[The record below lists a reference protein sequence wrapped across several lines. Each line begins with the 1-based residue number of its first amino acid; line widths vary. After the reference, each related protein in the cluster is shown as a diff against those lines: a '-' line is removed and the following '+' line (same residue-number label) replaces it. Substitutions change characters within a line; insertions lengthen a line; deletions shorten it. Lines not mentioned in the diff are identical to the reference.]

1 MAYIVKSSL
10 EIGKK
15 ANSIKAFNEDE
26 IEKLIK
32 EKEAFLAEKEELSK
46 VNDELVKENEELKNK
61 LAAQEAEKEEAGKTA
76 KEK

>member
-46 VNDELVKENEELKNK
+46 VNDELVKENEELKSA
-61 LAAQEAEKEEAGKTA
+61 LSDIEKTA
-76 KEK
+76 EASQDKE